1 MIRFTP
7 APHEVGERADIV
19 VAARAGVARRIAR
32 DALKSGVVTVSGRA
46 AKPSYRLSEGDLVA
60 GEVVA
65 PEERPPEPEA
75 IPIAVRYEDERVLVV
90 SKPAGLVTHPAAG
103 QRAGTL
109 VNALLSLG
117 GPLSGAGTERPGI
130 VHRLDKDTSGL
141 LLVARDDD
149 AHAQLARAL
158 RERRVGRRY
167 LALAGGV
174 PGAASGTIDAP
185 VGRHPA
191 RRWLMGVV
199 PDGRPAVTHYRVL
212 GAAGDCA
219 LLDVSLESGRTH
231 QVRVHLSHLGHPV
244 VGDRAYGGGGDLARR
259 LGLDR
264 PFLHAWRLAF
274 PHPDDGRTVE
284 VTDPLPEELVAA
296 LAGAGIPEPGVA

>member
-7 APHEVGERADIV
+7 APHEVGERADVV
-19 VAARAGVARRIAR
+19 VAARAGVARRVAR
-32 DALKSGVVTVSGRA
+32 DALKAGAVTVSGA
-46 AKPSYRLSEGDLVA
+46 TAKPSYRLSEGDVVA

-75 IPIAVRYEDERVLVV
+75 IPIVVRYEDERVLVV

-109 VNALLSLG
+109 VNALLALG

-149 AHAQLARAL
+149 AHAKLARAL
-158 RERRVGRRY
+158 KERRVGRRY
-167 LALAGGV
+167 LALVRGV
-174 PGAASGTIDAP
+174 PAAARGTIDAS

-191 RRWLMGVV
+191 RRWLMAVV

-212 GAAGDCA
+212 GDASDCA

-244 VGDRAYGGGGDLARR
+244 IGDRAYGGGGDLARR
-259 LGLDR
+259 LGLQR

-284 VTDPLPEELVAA
+284 VADPLPEELVSA
-296 LAGAGIPEPGVA
+296 LAEAGIPAP